1 MERYNRPAEAMPLA
15 EDHEPNPGA
24 AALRP
29 QALARTALVAILV
42 LLGAWTVRGFWPAL
56 AWAAIFGVAL
66 WPLYQRTQQRWPPS
80 RHNVLLPA
88 LFTAAVAL
96 VFILPLVLALF
107 EAAREAHD
115 ILQWV
120 REIQAAGL
128 PVPEW
133 ISRLPFG
140 TQIGAWWHDN
150 LAIPAAQSGLWGR
163 VNHERLLALTRE
175 FGAQLVHRIVLF
187 AFTVLTLFF
196 VFRDGPALAQGL
208 LTASDR
214 LVGPRGERIGRQMIA
229 SVHATVNGL
238 VLVGLGEGAVLGL
251 AYWIAGV
258 PHPVLLGALTA
269 VAAIIPFG
277 APVVFVVAAVLLA
290 AQGAVIAAMVIVA
303 LGLAVLAVAD
313 HVIRPA
319 LIGGATQLPFVWV
332 LFGIFGGVETWGL
345 LGLFLGPALMAA
357 LVLLWRE
364 LTVPASW
371 DR

>member
-1 MERYNRPAEAMPLA
+1 MSRTPEPRPFARKLS
-15 EDHEPNPGA
+15 PGQRWSPSSSCSA
-24 AALRP
+24 PGRCGASG
-29 QALARTALVAILV
+29 
-42 LLGAWTVRGFWPAL
+42 LLWP
-56 AWAAIFGVAL
+56 GQPSSGAL
-66 WPLYQRTQQRWPPS
+66 WPLYQRTQQRWPPG

-88 LFTAAVAL
+88 LFTVAVAL

-133 ISRLPFG
+133 IARLPFG
-140 TQIGAWWHDN
+140 KQIGAWWHDN

-214 LVGPRGERIGRQMIA
+214 MVGPRGERIGRQMIA

-238 VLVGLGEGAVLGL
+238 VLG
-251 AYWIAGV
+251 
-258 PHPVLLGALTA
+258 PVDIEDSPG
-269 VAAIIPFG
+269 
-277 APVVFVVAAVLLA
+277 
-290 AQGAVIAAMVIVA
+290 
-303 LGLAVLAVAD
+303 
-313 HVIRPA
+313 
-319 LIGGATQLPFVWV
+319 
-332 LFGIFGGVETWGL
+332 
-345 LGLFLGPALMAA
+345 
-357 LVLLWRE
+357 
-364 LTVPASW
+364 
-371 DR
+371 

>member
-1 MERYNRPAEAMPLA
+1 MERYDRVAEAIPLA
-15 EDHEPNPGA
+15 ENDKPSSGA
-24 AALRP
+24 ATLRP
-29 QALARTALVAILV
+29 QAIARTALVVALV

-56 AWAAIFGVAL
+56 AWAGIFGIAL
-66 WPLYQRTQQRWPPS
+66 WPLYQHTQQRWPS
-80 RHNVLLPA
+80 GRHNVLLPA
-88 LFTAAVAL
+88 LFTVAVAL
-96 VFILPLVLALF
+96 IFILPLVLALF

-115 ILQWV
+115 ILQWI
-120 REIQAAGL
+120 REIQASGL
-128 PVPEW
+128 PVPDW
-133 ISRLPFG
+133 VSHLPFG
-140 TQIGAWWHDN
+140 AQIGAWWHDN
-150 LAIPAAQSGLWGR
+150 LATPAGQSGLWGR
-163 VNHERLLALTRE
+163 FNHERLLALTRE

-214 LVGPRGERIGRQMIA
+214 LIGPRGERIGRQMIA

-277 APVVFVVAAVLLA
+277 APVVFVVAAGLLA

-313 HVIRPA
+313 HLIRPA

-364 LTVPASW
+364 LTTSAS
-371 DR
+371 